1 MLKKLQNIKINLI
14 FAGVLERYNF
24 SIKLKYYNM
33 KKKSLFILMFLVAVA
48 TAAFAQPRAVGGR
61 FGYGGYGFEASYQH
75 SIGSS
80 NMVQV
85 ELELPAFA
93 GIEVAAT
100 YDWIFPIRSWQ
111 EKGELNWYAGV
122 GAGAGYF
129 WPASGYVG
137 AAGRIGVEYNFWV
150 PLQLSFDWR
159 PIVGPVFTGATDVGF
174 NAGGLYAG
182 AIAFGIRYKF

>member
-1 MLKKLQNIKINLI
+1 
-14 FAGVLERYNF
+14 
-24 SIKLKYYNM
+24 M

-61 FGYGGYGFEASYQH
+61 FGYGFDASYQH

-93 GIEVAAT
+93 GRIGDAVTAGIGVAAT

-111 EKGELNWYAGV
+111 EKGEWNWYAGV
-122 GAGAGYF
+122 GAGAGYC

-137 AAGRIGVEYNFWV
+137 AAGRIGVEYNFWF

-159 PIVGPVFTGATDVGF
+159 PIVGPVFGSGGATDVKF